1 MRPLLL
7 ILLIRI
13 TVLSPTIRTEV
24 GTGKAGKM
32 PAYFNQGQSALF
44 DILDGEAGQ
53 QIEALHHYIR
63 LGDEMGC
70 RQRRRGSDFF
80 AKESLRLFKATGQE
94 RTNNDEKYVHP
105 IHQPTCGIPDK
116 IHEIQDIIRL
126 SYYSLHSQTPPQTWG

>member
-32 PAYFNQGQSALF
+32 PAYFNQGQSALL
-44 DILDGEAGQ
+44 DILKDEAGQ

-63 LGDEMGC
+63 LGDEMVPPEAL
-70 RQRRRGSDFF
+70 RQ
-80 AKESLRLFKATGQE
+80 
-94 RTNNDEKYVHP
+94 
-105 IHQPTCGIPDK
+105 
-116 IHEIQDIIRL
+116 
-126 SYYSLHSQTPPQTWG
+126 